1 MCFNPIDDGEG
12 AKKPPRTSFSF
23 VASTKVEIS
32 PLNPSD
38 F

>member
-12 AKKPPRTSFSF
+12 AKKPPPTSFSR
-23 VASTKVEIS
+23 VASTNVEIS